1 MAKLSN
7 KKLLAIALTL
17 SLVTTVLVYNYLKGA
32 ADKQSTQEGV
42 SVIVAK
48 VDILPKT
55 RITPD
60 MVQEIKVPVEYVQ
73 PGAVQELRIAVG
85 AIAREQIAAHEQII
99 ERRLIVQ
106 GKAVGFTGAIPPD
119 KRAITVAVTEV
130 TGVAG
135 FIKPGDYVDVIVTFD
150 AGAVGDHVSNVML
163 QNVLVLAVNRD
174 PEVGVNETSATGKD
188 IPKEAIKTTTVTVAV
203 SPDEAAKLTLAEE
216 KGKIH
221 MALRPYL
228 PANGF
233 VLTGT
238 TTPKDIVGIHIS
250 PVKSKAADEQT
261 PAAAPVTTPAYTPY
275 YPPPT
280 SSREKATTIDANLAD
295 SKGIQMIRGTKV
307 EQVHVN

>member
-17 SLVTTVLVYNYLKGA
+17 SLVTSVLVYNYLKGSVDSKA
-32 ADKQSTQEGV
+32 GQEGV

-55 RITPD
+55 KITPD
-60 MVQEIKVPVEYVQ
+60 MVQEIKIPAEYLQ
-73 PGAVQELRIAVG
+73 PGAVQDMRTAVG

-119 KRAITVAVTEV
+119 KRAVTVAVTEV

-135 FIKPGDYVDVIVTFD
+135 FIKPGDYIDIIVTFD
-150 AGAVGDHVSNVML
+150 AGTVGDHVSNVML

-174 PEVGVNETSATGKD
+174 PEIGVNETTGTGKD
-188 IPKEAIKTTTVTVAV
+188 TPKDAIKTTTVTVAV
-203 SPDEAAKLTLAEE
+203 SPDEAAKLALAEE
-216 KGKIH
+216 KGKIR

-228 PANGF
+228 PSNGF
-233 VLTGT
+233 ILTGT
-238 TTPKDIVGIHIS
+238 TTPKDIVGIHLS
-250 PVKSKAADEQT
+250 PVKSKGSEERTSA
-261 PAAAPVTTPAYTPY
+261 PAPVTTPSYPPY
-275 YPPPT
+275 YPPPAVNSDKST
-280 SSREKATTIDANLAD
+280 TVHAIPDDSR
-295 SKGIQMIRGTKV
+295 GIQMIRGTKV